1 MVRAIAGGRARGGA
15 THAMGRAAMT
25 SLNANRATP
34 VVGFVGPSGVGKT
47 SLVECLVAELRRR
60 GHSVGAVKHASHGF
74 LADRPGKDSYRFYE
88 SGADAVALIS
98 REQIATFTR
107 AERGV
112 GEEVS
117 LADTLATLPADLDLV
132 LAEGFSWEPI
142 PRVVLVREDEE
153 PAPAHVENGEVLEVV
168 NAPSPRFD
176 EKPEFPAALIEALS
190 QILEVRIRRGAAAR
204 YDGAGRRAAVHDS
217 AA

>member
-1 MVRAIAGGRARGGA
+1 
-15 THAMGRAAMT
+15 MT
-25 SLNANRATP
+25 SAKPSRSTP

-47 SLVECLVAELRRR
+47 SLVECLVAKLTQR

-74 LADRPGKDSYRFYE
+74 LADRPGKDSFRFYE

-98 REQIATFTR
+98 RAQIATFTR

-117 LADTLATLPADLDLV
+117 LADTLATLPPDLDLV

-153 PAPAHVENGEVLEVV
+153 PARAHVENGEVLEVV
-168 NAPSPRFD
+168 NAPGPPFD
-176 EKPEFPAALIEALS
+176 EKPEFPAALIESLV
-190 QILEVRIRRGAAAR
+190 QLLEAHARRGAAV
-204 YDGAGRRAAVHDS
+204 RRHGAVHES

>member
-1 MVRAIAGGRARGGA
+1 
-15 THAMGRAAMT
+15 MT
-25 SLNANRATP
+25 MPDPDRATP

-47 SLVECLVAELRRR
+47 SLVERLVAELTRR
-60 GHSVGAVKHASHGF
+60 GLSVGVVKHASHGF
-74 LADRPGKDSYRFYE
+74 LADRPGKDSHRFYE

-98 REQIATFTR
+98 REQIATFIR
-107 AERGV
+107 VKRGV

-117 LADTLATLPADLDLV
+117 LADTLATLPAGLDLV

-168 NAPSPRFD
+168 SAPSPPYD
-176 EKPEFPAALIEALS
+176 DKPEFPGALIEALS
-190 QILEVRIRRGAAAR
+190 RLLEARVRRVGSAR
-204 YDGAGRRAAVHDS
+204 YAAGNAGCRTAVHES

>member
-1 MVRAIAGGRARGGA
+1 
-15 THAMGRAAMT
+15 MT
-25 SLNANRATP
+25 SPKPNRTAP

-47 SLVECLVAELRRR
+47 SLVECLVAELTRR

-88 SGADAVALIS
+88 SGAAAVALIS

-117 LADTLATLPADLDLV
+117 LADTLATLPMELDIV

-142 PRVVLVREDEE
+142 PRVVLVRDEEE

-168 NAPSPRFD
+168 NAPGPPFD
-176 EKPEFPAALIEALS
+176 EKPEFPDSLIETLI
-190 QILEVRIRRGAAAR
+190 QLLEAQVRRGAATR
-204 YDGAGRRAAVHDS
+204 CGHSGHHGAVHES

>member
-1 MVRAIAGGRARGGA
+1 
-15 THAMGRAAMT
+15 MT
-25 SLNANRATP
+25 SANPNRITP

-47 SLVECLVAELRRR
+47 SLVERLVAKLTQR

-74 LADRPGKDSYRFYE
+74 LADRPGKDSFRFYE
-88 SGADAVALIS
+88 SGAEAVALIS
-98 REQIATFTR
+98 RAQIATFTR

-117 LADTLATLPADLDLV
+117 LADTLATLPPDLDLV

-153 PAPAHVENGEVLEVV
+153 PARAHVENGEVLEVV
-168 NAPSPRFD
+168 NAPDPRFD
-176 EKPEFPAALIEALS
+176 DKPEFPAALIEALC
-190 QILEVRIRRGAAAR
+190 QILEVRIRHSAAVR
-204 YDGAGRRAAVHDS
+204 YDGAGHGAPVHES

>member
-1 MVRAIAGGRARGGA
+1 
-15 THAMGRAAMT
+15 MT
-25 SLNANRATP
+25 TPDPNRATP

-47 SLVECLVAELRRR
+47 SLVEKLVAELTRR
-60 GHSVGAVKHASHGF
+60 GLSVGAVKHASHGF
-74 LADRPGKDSYRFYE
+74 LADRPGKDSHRFYE
-88 SGADAVALIS
+88 SGANAVALIS

-107 AERGV
+107 AERGM

-117 LADTLATLPADLDLV
+117 LADTLAALPAGLDLV

-153 PAPAHVENGEVLEVV
+153 PAPAHVENGEVLAVV
-168 NAPSPRFD
+168 STAAAPD
-176 EKPEFPAALIEALS
+176 DDKPDFPGALIETL
-190 QILEVRIRRGAAAR
+190 IRLLEARGRSVGSARHAAS
-204 YDGAGRRAAVHDS
+204 GAGCRNAVHES

>member
-1 MVRAIAGGRARGGA
+1 
-15 THAMGRAAMT
+15 MT
-25 SLNANRATP
+25 PDSEREIP

-47 SLVECLVAELRRR
+47 SLIERLVAELKRR
-60 GHSVGAVKHASHGF
+60 GLAVGVVKHASHGF
-74 LADRPGKDSYRFYE
+74 LADRPGKDSHRFYE

-117 LADTLATLPADLDLV
+117 LANTLATLPAGLDLV

-142 PRVVLVREDEE
+142 PRVVLFRADEE
-153 PAPAHVENGEVLEVV
+153 PAAAHVENGDVLDVV
-168 NAPSPRFD
+168 CVPDPRYE
-176 EKPEFPAALIEALS
+176 EKPEYPEALIETLTRM
-190 QILEVRIRRGAAAR
+190 LEARGRATAR
-204 YDGAGRRAAVHDS
+204 PKHRNAVHES

>member
-1 MVRAIAGGRARGGA
+1 
-15 THAMGRAAMT
+15 MT
-25 SLNANRATP
+25 SAETQRATP

-47 SLVECLVAELRRR
+47 SLLECIVAELTRR
-60 GHSVGAVKHASHGF
+60 GFSVGVVKHASHGF

-112 GEEVS
+112 GEEVA
-117 LADTLATLPADLDLV
+117 LADALATLPTELDLV

-142 PRVVLVREDEE
+142 PRVVLVHEDEE
-153 PAPAHVENGEVLEVV
+153 PMPAHVEHGEVLEVV
-168 NAPSPRFD
+168 SAPSPLFD
-176 EKPEFPAALIEALS
+176 EKPEFPVALIEALS
-190 QILEVRIRRGAAAR
+190 QMLEARIRRGDATHC
-204 YDGAGRRAAVHDS
+204 DETRRHAAVHES